1 MRGELLPASR
11 ASLGLRTH
19 NRANGEDETERT
31 EKTKP
36 NERRRRNRANGE
48 DERDKG
54 PHPMAKPDNLFT
66 NSWRNDQC

>member
-19 NRANGEDETERT
+19 NHGER
-31 EKTKP
+31 
-36 NERRRRNRANGE
+36 E

-54 PHPMAKPDNLFT
+54 LHPMAKPDNLFT